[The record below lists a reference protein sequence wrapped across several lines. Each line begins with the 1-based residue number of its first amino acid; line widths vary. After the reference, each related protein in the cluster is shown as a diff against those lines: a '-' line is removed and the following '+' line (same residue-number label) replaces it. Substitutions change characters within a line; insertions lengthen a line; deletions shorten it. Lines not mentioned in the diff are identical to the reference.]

1 MTALFASIGKN
12 YREGR
17 ISTSLIWGLAILAL
31 IALFSLIGPLF
42 VDQRD
47 ALVGAVLPRQPPSAE
62 FLLGTD
68 AQGRDMLTLLVFAT
82 PNTLKM
88 GLLAGFIG
96 VGAGTVLGLVAGNF
110 RGPVDG
116 TIRVVADALMTVP
129 AIAIL
134 VVIAGNVQEMT
145 TEVMAL
151 VVASLA
157 WMFST
162 RTIRSQVLT
171 IRERSY
177 IEVAR
182 VNGEGAVRD
191 PVPRD
196 HAEPPALHHREL
208 RRDGERGHPRGD
220 RARGAR
226 ARGAAGDDARQH
238 DLLVAA
244 VGRAPA
250 RHVVVVAA
258 ADHRD
263 RADLARPVPDLDRLR
278 PLRQP
283 AAEPAMTEMNALARD
298 APDRAVA
305 APVLMVEDLEVH
317 YDTPEGPAKAVNR
330 VSFALRPGERLGL
343 IGESGSGKT
352 TMAMALMRLTRPPAR
367 IAGGRVSL
375 DGRDLLA
382 MGEAELRQ
390 TRLRDIA
397 LVPQGAMSSLNPVMR
412 LGDQVVDAIVAHRR
426 GLRRAELAARV
437 AELLRN
443 VGLDPGVAERYPHEL
458 SGGMK
463 QRAVMAIATCLAP
476 KVIIA
481 DEPTSALD
489 VVVQRQV
496 MQTLGRLQDGLGAAV
511 VLIGHDMGL
520 IAQFAD
526 TVGVMYAGRIVEI
539 GPVRQMHRERRGTP
553 TPGC

>member
-1 MTALFASIGKN
+1 
-12 YREGR
+12 
-17 ISTSLIWGLAILAL
+17 
-31 IALFSLIGPLF
+31 
-42 VDQRD
+42 
-47 ALVGAVLPRQPPSAE
+47 
-62 FLLGTD
+62 
-68 AQGRDMLTLLVFAT
+68 
-82 PNTLKM
+82 
-88 GLLAGFIG
+88 
-96 VGAGTVLGLVAGNF
+96 
-110 RGPVDG
+110 
-116 TIRVVADALMTVP
+116 
-129 AIAIL
+129 
-134 VVIAGNVQEMT
+134 
-145 TEVMAL
+145 
-151 VVASLA
+151 
-157 WMFST
+157 
-162 RTIRSQVLT
+162 
-171 IRERSY
+171 
-177 IEVAR
+177 
-182 VNGEGAVRD
+182 
-191 PVPRD
+191 
-196 HAEPPALHHREL
+196 
-208 RRDGERGHPRGD
+208 
-220 RARGAR
+220 
-226 ARGAAGDDARQH
+226 
-238 DLLVAA
+238 
-244 VGRAPA
+244 
-250 RHVVVVAA
+250 
-258 ADHRD
+258 
-263 RADLARPVPDLDRLR
+263 
-278 PLRQP
+278 
-283 AAEPAMTEMNALARD
+283 MTEMNALARD

-317 YDTPEGPAKAVNR
+317 YDTPEGPAKAVNK

-412 LGDQVVDAIVAHRR
+412 LGDQIVDAIVAHRR

-520 IAQFAD
+520 IAQFSD

-539 GPVRQMHRERRGTP
+539 GPVRQIIGAPRHPYTRLLIDSLPGIERKQVLRGIPGLPPRLVHLPEACSFNPRCPFAFERCRRETPLLQRVGPDQDAACHLYPQHDRLPALDRRAETAS
-553 TPGC
+553 